1 MNARGIISGP
11 RVKREGF
18 RVYSYSLEE
27 YLINN
32 RINVEEMTGKR
43 DTVIDTIFVVEYDV
57 SKRIRAQSNIMGY
70 KSGDSYGVCFNDV
83 YWDRYSHLAY
93 GLTYDEMVKRMA
105 EGCKG
110 LNH

>member
-1 MNARGIISGP
+1 MSSRGIISRP

-18 RVYSYSLEE
+18 RVYSYSLEK

-105 EGCKG
+105 EGCKD
-110 LNH
+110 